1 MKNAGGHSIL
11 NNRLQFERR
20 YAGMVDKALETCVA
34 AISSRGLSA
43 GEGREIDLSER
54 ATINDLTVG
63 V

>member
-1 MKNAGGHSIL
+1 
-11 NNRLQFERR
+11 
-20 YAGMVDKALETCVA
+20 MVDKALETCVA